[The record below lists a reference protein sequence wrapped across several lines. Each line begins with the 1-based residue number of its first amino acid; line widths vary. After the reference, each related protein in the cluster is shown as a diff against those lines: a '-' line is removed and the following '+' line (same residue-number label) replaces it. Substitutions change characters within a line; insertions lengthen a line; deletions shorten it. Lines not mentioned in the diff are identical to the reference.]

1 MARKGEGIGIVEGWQ
16 GGLGGEDFL
25 RELVERTVQQ
35 VLEAEMASFLG
46 AGSYER
52 NGERRGWRNGYK
64 PRTLKTRVGGLE
76 LMVPKDRDGEFQ
88 TELFERYQR
97 SEKALVLAMLQ
108 MYVEGVSTRKVS
120 AITEALCGLE
130 VSKSQVSA
138 LTAKLDAEVA
148 AWRSR
153 PLTEEYPYLI
163 FDARYEKV
171 RRGGAVVS
179 QGVLVAIGISAAG
192 CREVLGCWVAESES
206 EASWGAV
213 FAELKQ
219 RGLSG
224 VRYVVS
230 DDHAGMVKAIGRHFQ
245 CAVWQRCQ
253 GAFRAQRA
261 EPVRRAAASAGA
273 APDAFGDRS
282 ADARGRQDRAGSG
295 DRRVR
300 EEGPQGG
307 AVAGGTRRRDPGRI
321 RSARGAPQ
329 TDADHQHAGA
339 PEPGVETQD
348 QSGEGVSQ
356 RTVVPAAGRGAADG
370 DQSGVDGQNLPEHGG
385 GDRDR
390 TPSNRRLRGPTRSGL
405 RPPRGRPLNQPE
417 QATTT

>member
-25 RELVERTVQQ
+25 RGLVERVVQQ
-35 VLEAEMASFLG
+35 VLEAEMTSFLG
-46 AGSYER
+46 AGTYER
-52 NGERRGWRNGYK
+52 TGERRGWRNGYK

-97 SEKALVLAMLQ
+97 SEKALVLAMVQ
-108 MYVEGVSTRKVS
+108 MYLEGVSTRKVS

-138 LTAKLDAEVA
+138 LTAKLDAEIA
-148 AWRSR
+148 EWRMR

-245 CAVWQRCQ
+245 GAVWQRCQ
-253 GAFRAQRA
+253 VHFVRNALSLCGVAQRPLA
-261 EPVRRAAASAGA
+261 LSLMRSVTEAPTREAARTALAAAVAELEKKS
-273 APDAFGDRS
+273 PKV
-282 ADARGRQDRAGSG
+282 ARL
-295 DRRVR
+295 V
-300 EEGPQGG
+300 EEHGEE
-307 AVAGGTRRRDPGRI
+307 I
-321 RSARGAPQ
+321 L
-329 TDADHQHAGA
+329 
-339 PEPGVETQD
+339 GVY
-348 QSGEGVSQ
+348 
-356 RTVVPAAGRGAADG
+356 A
-370 DQSGVDGQNLPEHGG
+370 LPEAH
-385 GDRDR
+385 RKRMR
-390 TPSNRRLRGPTRSGL
+390 TTNMLERQNQELKRRTRVVRIFPNEQSCLRLVSALLIETSQEWMGRVYL
-405 RPPRGRPLNQPE
+405 RMEEDTGTE
-417 QATTT
+417 THAQAA

>member
-1 MARKGEGIGIVEGWQ
+1 MARKGQGIEIVSGWQ
-16 GGLGGEDFL
+16 AGLGGEDFL
-25 RELVERTVQQ
+25 RGLVERTVQQ
-35 VLEAEMASFLG
+35 VLEAEMTSFLG
-46 AGSYER
+46 AETYQRNVER
-52 NGERRGWRNGYK
+52 SGWRNGYK
-64 PRTLKTRVGGLE
+64 PRTLKTRVGELE
-76 LMVPKDRDGEFQ
+76 LRVPKDRDGQFQ

-97 SEKALVLAMLQ
+97 SEKAFVLALLQ

-148 AWRSR
+148 EWRSR

-213 FAELKQ
+213 FLELKQ
-219 RGLSG
+219 RGLRG

-245 CAVWQRCQ
+245 GAVWQRCQ
-253 GAFRAQRA
+253 VHFVRNALSLCGVQQRPLVLRLMKTITESA
-261 EPVRRAAASAGA
+261 TREAAKAALAAAIVEFEKKAPKA
-273 APDAFGDRS
+273 ARLLEEHGEEILGVYALPEAHRK
-282 ADARGRQDRAGSG
+282 RMRTTNMLERQNQELK
-295 DRRVR
+295 RRTRVIR
-300 EEGPQGG
+300 VFPHEQSCLRL
-307 AVAGGTRRRDPGRI
+307 VAALLMETNQEWMGRI
-321 RSARGAPQ
+321 YLSMEEAIA
-329 TDADHQHAGA
+329 T
-339 PEPGVETQD
+339 EP
-348 QSGEGVSQ
+348 
-356 RTVVPAAGRGAADG
+356 PAIAA
-370 DQSGVDGQNLPEHGG
+370 
-385 GDRDR
+385 
-390 TPSNRRLRGPTRSGL
+390 
-405 RPPRGRPLNQPE
+405 
-417 QATTT
+417 

>member
-25 RELVERTVQQ
+25 RGLVERVVQQ
-35 VLEAEMASFLG
+35 VLEAEMTSFLG
-46 AGSYER
+46 AGTYER

-97 SEKALVLAMLQ
+97 SEKAFVLAMVQ
-108 MYVEGVSTRKVS
+108 MYLEGVSTRKVS

-148 AWRSR
+148 EWRMR

-245 CAVWQRCQ
+245 GAVWQRCQ
-253 GAFRAQRA
+253 VHFVRNALSLCGVQQRPLVLSLMRSVTESPTREA
-261 EPVRRAAASAGA
+261 AKPRWQRRSRSWRRRPRRWRGCWRNTAKRSSACTLCRRRTASAC
-273 APDAFGDRS
+273 
-282 ADARGRQDRAGSG
+282 GR
-295 DRRVR
+295 
-300 EEGPQGG
+300 P
-307 AVAGGTRRRDPGRI
+307 TCW
-321 RSARGAPQ
+321 SAR
-329 TDADHQHAGA
+329 
-339 PEPGVETQD
+339 
-348 QSGEGVSQ
+348 
-356 RTVVPAAGRGAADG
+356 
-370 DQSGVDGQNLPEHGG
+370 
-385 GDRDR
+385 
-390 TPSNRRLRGPTRSGL
+390 TRS
-405 RPPRGRPLNQPE
+405 
-417 QATTT
+417 

>member
-25 RELVERTVQQ
+25 RGLVERVVQQ
-35 VLEAEMASFLG
+35 VLEAEMTSFLG
-46 AGSYER
+46 AGTYER
-52 NGERRGWRNGYK
+52 TGERRGWRNGYK

-76 LMVPKDRDGEFQ
+76 
-88 TELFERYQR
+88 
-97 SEKALVLAMLQ
+97 
-108 MYVEGVSTRKVS
+108 
-120 AITEALCGLE
+120 

-148 AWRSR
+148 EWRMR
-153 PLTEEYPYLI
+153 PLTGEYPYLI

-206 EASWGAV
+206 EASWGEV

-245 CAVWQRCQ
+245 GAVWQRCQ
-253 GAFRAQRA
+253 VHFVRNALSLCGVQQRPLVLSLMRSVTEA
-261 EPVRRAAASAGA
+261 PTREAAKT
-273 APDAFGDRS
+273 AFGL
-282 ADARGRQDRAGSG
+282 
-295 DRRVR
+295 
-300 EEGPQGG
+300 
-307 AVAGGTRRRDPGRI
+307 AVAELEKKAPKT
-321 RSARGAPQ
+321 ARLLEEHG
-329 TDADHQHAGA
+329 
-339 PEPGVETQD
+339 EEILGVY
-348 QSGEGVSQ
+348 
-356 RTVVPAAGRGAADG
+356 A
-370 DQSGVDGQNLPEHGG
+370 LPEAH
-385 GDRDR
+385 RKRMR
-390 TPSNRRLRGPTRSGL
+390 TTNMLERQNQELKRRTRVVRIFPNEQSCLRLVSALLIETSQEWMGRVYL
-405 RPPRGRPLNQPE
+405 RMEEDTGTE
-417 QATTT
+417 THAQAA